1 MGLRRRLGYPQ
12 SLALGRLGQDNHAT
26 TDSGVSEPYVGAVEE
41 AILTI
46 NPALTIV
53 DISHDVARSGWSSPR
68 SFFLLSYLS
77 SRRTIYV
84 GVVDP
89 GVARNGA
96 LILVRGTTVLIDPT
110 NGVVSLG
117 FETMSCKLHSMD
129 LGRLRWLP
137 SKFPGFSR
145 LPCAGAGL
153 PAISASGSVIGLF
166 VRPAYGTTTTGTW
179 TTPLGRPSGVVSR

>member
-96 LILVRGTTVLIDPT
+96 LILVRGTTVFIDPT

-129 LGRLRWLP
+129 LGRLRWLRN
-137 SKFPGFSR
+137 SR
-145 LPCAGAGL
+145 FLEVAMRGC
-153 PAISASGSVIGLF
+153 SASRYFRVGIGDRVF
-166 VRPAYGTTTTGTW
+166 VRPA
-179 TTPLGRPSGVVSR
+179 